1 MKKANFSILAPI
13 ILILFSCEMNQSSVG
28 ISTWSDDGKVY
39 KWHLGSESAVD
50 VATNVD
56 NAMKDKDYT
65 LLRNFL
71 SDTVRIT
78 SSNGTIY
85 DVDSFINR
93 RIEIDSILESRNAT
107 LNWEY
112 SNIFTVDLDPT
123 RGGEHVHV
131 NYSGKYE
138 DKNGADTWNA
148 INRYYVID
156 GKVVWWDT
164 FAQEII
170 DTETEQ

>member
-28 ISTWSDDGKVY
+28 ISNWSDDGKVY

>member
-1 MKKANFSILAPI
+1 MKKINLLSL
-13 ILILFSCEMNQSSVG
+13 LCVLFLFASCDTSNKSVG
-28 ISTWSDDGKVY
+28 ISNWSDDGKVY

-50 VATNVD
+50 VAVNLD
-56 NAMKDKDYT
+56 KAMKEKDYT

-78 SSNGTIY
+78 SSNGTEY
-85 DVDSFINR
+85 NADSFIDR

-112 SNIFTVDLDPT
+112 SNIFSVDLDPT

-138 DKNGADTWNA
+138 DENGADTWNS

-156 GKVVWWDT
+156 GKVVWWNT
-164 FAQEII
+164 FTQEII
-170 DTETEQ
+170 DTETE

>member
-1 MKKANFSILAPI
+1 MKKTNYSILLSAA
-13 ILILFSCEMNQSSVG
+13 LIMISCEMNQKSVG
-28 ISTWSDDGKVY
+28 ISNWSDDGKVY
-39 KWHLGSESAVD
+39 KWHLGSENAID
-50 VATNVD
+50 VASNLD
-56 NAMKDKDYT
+56 KAMKEKDYT

-78 SSNGTIY
+78 GSNGAEFNA
-85 DVDSFINR
+85 DSFIKR
-93 RIEIDSILESRNAT
+93 RIEIDSILEARNAK

-112 SNIFTVDLDPT
+112 SNIFSVDLDPT

-138 DKNGADTWNA
+138 DENGVDTWNA
-148 INRYYVID
+148 INRYYIID

-164 FAQEII
+164 FTQDII
-170 DTETEQ
+170 DETETE

>member
-28 ISTWSDDGKVY
+28 ISNWSDDGKVY

-138 DKNGADTWNA
+138 DENGVDTWNA

>member
-28 ISTWSDDGKVY
+28 ISNWSDDGKVY

-138 DKNGADTWNA
+138 DENGADTWNA